1 MYLRRIDITSIEI
14 RALCVYNA
22 CTMSEQ
28 DKYNQEE
35 KNNKPEEQGEA
46 VLENEDADQVDAQE
60 QAEKEESEE
69 EQLIR
74 EREEYLQGWQ
84 RAQAEIANLKRR
96 HEEERKMF
104 TALGRE
110 ALVKE
115 LIPML
120 DNFNAAFANTE
131 VWESVDENWRRGIE
145 YIHSQ
150 FLQVLEDNGVVAYGA
165 VGDAFDAQLHEPLE
179 SEGEGETVKQVVQK
193 GYKIGEKVI
202 RPAKVK
208 LG

>member
-1 MYLRRIDITSIEI
+1 MDTET
-14 RALCVYNA
+14 NKHN
-22 CTMSEQ
+22 Q
-28 DKYNQEE
+28 DNE
-35 KNNKPEEQGEA
+35 GEA
-46 VLENEDADQVDAQE
+46 VEETTTTTDIGDQASLD
-60 QAEKEESEE
+60 ESEDVEDSTTDESADEVDETE
-69 EQLIR
+69 EERIAR
-74 EREEYLQGWQ
+74 EREEYLAGWQ

-104 TALGRE
+104 TALGKE
-110 ALVKE
+110 ALVRE

-150 FLQVLEDNGVVAYGA
+150 FLQVLEDNGVVTYGA
-165 VGDAFDAQLHEPLE
+165 VGDTFDAQIHDPVE
-179 SEGEGETVKQVVQK
+179 SDGAGEKVQEVVQK
-193 GYKIGEKVI
+193 GYKIGDKVI

>member
-1 MYLRRIDITSIEI
+1 
-14 RALCVYNA
+14 
-22 CTMSEQ
+22 MSTQ
-28 DKYNQEE
+28 DTYNQEE
-35 KNNKPEEQGEA
+35 HIDETREQNEA
-46 VLENEDADQVDAQE
+46 VLEDIETDSDQSDSSTDE
-60 QAEKEESEE
+60 QKAESEE
-69 EQLIR
+69 ERLMR

-110 ALVKE
+110 ALVKD

-150 FLQVLEDNGVVAYGA
+150 FLQVLEDNGVVAYGV
-165 VGDAFDAQLHEPLE
+165 VGDEFDAQLHEPLE
-179 SEGEGETVKQVVQK
+179 SEGEGETVQEVVQK